1 MDQSIKFRSKSLRI
15 SSLPSRH
22 PSLGTQEDKRARRGP
37 SRTLGI
43 TNRVWLVIILVFAT
57 TLLLHHFLPGRSPSP
72 LPSYASNDLLPK
84 NYLNSSSWTSPPPNP
99 FPFCPSNG
107 PSDTL
112 AAKYGTALHSRTRN
126 FQGTGYRIQRVLR
139 RALSGQPVTISV
151 IGGSS
156 ASSSCPFLTRA
167 CLSDHTLQYPRAMV
181 QVTIPFPQNAMSQN
195 SLIGGMSFSLTLRRK
210 LQMVLCGEQIL
221 TTSAF
226 VVRTIFQMLQTLSS
240 LSLIL
245 MIHRMF
251 SSVLSCYNLI

>member
-22 PSLGTQEDKRARRGP
+22 PSLGTQEDKKARRGP

-156 ASSSCPFLTRA
+156 ASSLVRSLPELA
-167 CLSDHTLQYPRAMV
+167 CL
-181 QVTIPFPQNAMSQN
+181 I
-195 SLIGGMSFSLTLRRK
+195 I
-210 LQMVLCGEQIL
+210 LCSIR
-221 TTSAF
+221 
-226 VVRTIFQMLQTLSS
+226 VPWCR
-240 LSLIL
+240 
-245 MIHRMF
+245 
-251 SSVLSCYNLI
+251 